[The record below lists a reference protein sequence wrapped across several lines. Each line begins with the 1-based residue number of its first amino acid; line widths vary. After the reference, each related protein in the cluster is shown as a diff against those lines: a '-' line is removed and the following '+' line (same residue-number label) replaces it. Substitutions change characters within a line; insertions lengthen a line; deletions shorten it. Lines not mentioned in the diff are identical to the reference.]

1 MAAVAFAS
9 FDEERQP
16 RTKHAVRVLVH
27 HVKFQFIGDRDEP
40 VFGYARI
47 RH

>member
-1 MAAVAFAS
+1 
-9 FDEERQP
+9 
-16 RTKHAVRVLVH
+16 VH